1 MNAKDTHHTDQTMA
15 AFLQMGAGLAE
26 MYKSLRE
33 GGMPASAAT
42 TVVAAYAQGLGSAM
56 GTAKP

>member
-26 MYKSLRE
+26 MYKALRE
-33 GGMPASAAT
+33 GGMQSSAAT
-42 TVVAAYAQGLGSAM
+42 EIVAAYARGLGSAM
-56 GTAKP
+56 GTVKP